1 MSSCSMADTELNI
14 FRESLDLVILKS
26 LTWGPRHGYGIAE
39 WIERATGTVL
49 LVDEGT
55 LYPALHR
62 LARKRLVAT
71 EWGLSE
77 NNRRAKYYA
86 IAPAG
91 RAVLRSHAPVWH
103 RFAQGIATALHTT
116 AGDLA

>member
-1 MSSCSMADTELNI
+1 MADTELNI
-14 FRESLDLVILKS
+14 FRESLDLLILKS
-26 LTWGPRHGYGIAE
+26 LTSGPRHGYSIAE
-39 WIERATGTVL
+39 WIERATNTVL

-62 LARKRLVAT
+62 LARKRLVST

-91 RAVLRSHAPVWH
+91 ETLLRNHAPLWK
-103 RFAQGIATALHTT
+103 RYADGIAAALDATMDP
-116 AGDLA
+116 A